1 MKQFLRSLLLSLLYS
16 VALNLLL
23 YLVVFPLYKK
33 LRRAVYLRRHPKE
46 AEYLRR
52 LSDPDFRDAIREVNR
67 EFPRI
72 KGLPKSKARR
82 PVLLL
87 PIILLVGMTGFWN
100 PFSHVHLQWFSPT
113 TYIAASASFADVS
126 TAYGLCSDG
135 DTLSIPADS
144 KTWTSTLTVTKA
156 ITIKG
161 AGKALTVLSGGST
174 EQYFILQ
181 PGSDK
186 AQRLT
191 GIGFIGG
198 SSGGTGKVEIAGVT
212 NGSYCL
218 DHIRIDH
225 CDFENDNEAISSF
238 GWVEGLIDHNSFKDC
253 DRTILIRG
261 DDNRAWTRTIAAGTS
276 HALFIEDNSFVYT
289 NAHVG
294 IDQFV
299 YNYEGART
307 VIRYNSFDATAET
320 GADCAC
326 FDSHGN
332 QSYWTGGT
340 DFRGQPLVEI
350 YNNTFAVHHTY
361 QFCIFRGGSVIC
373 HDNAFTYITS
383 GANPLQCGEEEGDPG
398 HSSWFNG
405 ITRTAWPAQDQIN
418 NSFFWNNTL
427 NGAPITD
434 ISLWFPST
442 DPTFIQKN
450 RDYFMASPAAS
461 GGSESYT
468 GARQGGSQSH
478 PTAPGDSTPPA
489 NDTGSMAFSG
499 SGPNA
504 YYPYVPYTYPHPL
517 QGGGGGGGSGFAVI
531 LK

>member
-1 MKQFLRSLLLSLLYS
+1 
-16 VALNLLL
+16 
-23 YLVVFPLYKK
+23 
-33 LRRAVYLRRHPKE
+33 
-46 AEYLRR
+46 
-52 LSDPDFRDAIREVNR
+52 
-67 EFPRI
+67 
-72 KGLPKSKARR
+72 
-82 PVLLL
+82 
-87 PIILLVGMTGFWN
+87 
-100 PFSHVHLQWFSPT
+100 
-113 TYIAASASFADVS
+113 
-126 TAYGLCSDG
+126 
-135 DTLSIPADS
+135 
-144 KTWTSTLTVTKA
+144 
-156 ITIKG
+156 
-161 AGKALTVLSGGST
+161 
-174 EQYFILQ
+174 
-181 PGSDK
+181 
-186 AQRLT
+186 
-191 GIGFIGG
+191 
-198 SSGGTGKVEIAGVT
+198 
-212 NGSYCL
+212 
-218 DHIRIDH
+218 
-225 CDFENDNEAISSF
+225 
-238 GWVEGLIDHNSFKDC
+238 
-253 DRTILIRG
+253 
-261 DDNRAWTRTIAAGTS
+261 
-276 HALFIEDNSFVYT
+276 
-289 NAHVG
+289 
-294 IDQFV
+294 
-299 YNYEGART
+299 
-307 VIRYNSFDATAET
+307 
-320 GADCAC
+320 
-326 FDSHGN
+326 
-332 QSYWTGGT
+332 
-340 DFRGQPLVEI
+340 
-350 YNNTFAVHHTY
+350 
-361 QFCIFRGGSVIC
+361 VIC